1 MGAARLVAQ
10 TAVTAPAGDAI
21 RARGDLVPA
30 FIGQHFRLRGTLRLH
45 VAALGGDM
53 LRAPAN
59 LILAP
64 VYALV
69 RLLALILSWLGA
81 ARMAAWLRGRRLLL
95 PTRVGARVERAVI
108 TDLLGLDWPQEGPQE
123 GQGDQASRL
132 RLALLSAPMLRAAM
146 RAQADPAGAR
156 ALADRLARQIEDYAV
171 TRTAVS
177 EIVTALALLI
187 LGGVIFQALT
197 PGMIS
202 LAPNVAGV
210 VAHGVAVADFPLG
223 QTLGGLWYGVF
234 PVGVAPWLMV
244 VVVIVLVML
253 GAMMAAFAGVLADPV
268 QVRLGIH
275 RRRLRR
281 LIAALA
287 ATVDAAEGAG
297 FATPEHAL
305 ARVVDL
311 WDGVTSLLRVFRG

>member
-21 RARGDLVPA
+21 RARGDLVPP

-45 VAALGGDM
+45 GAALGGDM

-108 TDLLGLDWPQEGPQE
+108 TDLLGLDWPQEG
-123 GQGDQASRL
+123 QGDQASRL

-156 ALADRLARQIEDYAV
+156 ALADRLARQIEDYAG
-171 TRTAVS
+171 TGIGNPTA
-177 EIVTALALLI
+177 
-187 LGGVIFQALT
+187 
-197 PGMIS
+197 
-202 LAPNVAGV
+202 
-210 VAHGVAVADFPLG
+210 
-223 QTLGGLWYGVF
+223 
-234 PVGVAPWLMV
+234 
-244 VVVIVLVML
+244 
-253 GAMMAAFAGVLADPV
+253 
-268 QVRLGIH
+268 
-275 RRRLRR
+275 
-281 LIAALA
+281 
-287 ATVDAAEGAG
+287 
-297 FATPEHAL
+297 
-305 ARVVDL
+305 
-311 WDGVTSLLRVFRG
+311 